1 VDDPIRLKSAA
12 DQADAILALEG
23 DVPDETSLALRE
35 ALDRGDISPEMY
47 REMVVQRAKQQER
60 GTPED
65 A

>member
-1 VDDPIRLKSAA
+1 MDDPIRLKSAA

-23 DVPDETSLALRE
+23 DVPDQASLALRA

-47 REMVVQRAKQQER
+47 RELVVQRAKQQER